1 LYLRDLGTSGLRV
14 GVIGLGCA
22 PMSGSY
28 NLEDR
33 DDSESIA
40 VIRRAVELGV
50 TLLDTSD
57 VYGPFTNELLL
68 GRATR
73 RIRDQ
78 VVLATKGGLVKPAD
92 GSYVSSKDARPE
104 SLRRAVDASLRRLQ
118 TDYIDL
124 YQLHRVDPGVP
135 IEESWGAMKEIVEA
149 GKARAIGLSEVTV
162 EQLARA
168 ALIHPVATVQSEL
181 SLWTRDPLVNGVL
194 DWCASN
200 GTGFLAYAP
209 LGRGFLTGTVRDDQ
223 FGAGDYRSEMPRFR
237 QPAIEENKRILE
249 IIQAVAH
256 NHAASLAQ
264 VSLAWIIAQGDNIVS
279 IPGTKRLRWLE
290 ENAAAASVTLGREDL
305 RALDNMPGPV
315 SPRY

>member
-1 LYLRDLGTSGLRV
+1 MRLRDLGTSGLRV

-33 DDSESIA
+33 DDRESIA

-57 VYGPFTNELLL
+57 VYGPFANELLL
-68 GRATR
+68 GRATQG
-73 RIRDQ
+73 IRDQ
-78 VVLATKGGLVKPAD
+78 VVIATKGGLVKPAD
-92 GSYVSSKDARPE
+92 GSYVSSNDARPE
-104 SLRRAVDASLRRLQ
+104 SLRRAVDASLRRLK
-118 TDYIDL
+118 TDYVDL
-124 YQLHRVDPGVP
+124 YQLHRVDPRVP
-135 IEESWGAMKEIVEA
+135 LEESWGSMKEIVRV

-181 SLWTRDPLVNGVL
+181 SLWTRDALVNGVL
-194 DWCASN
+194 DWCKNN
-200 GTGFLAYAP
+200 GSGFLAYAP
-209 LGRGFLTGTVRDDQ
+209 LGRGFLTGKVRDAQ

-237 QPAIEENKRILE
+237 QQAIEENKKILE
-249 IIQAVAH
+249 VIQAIAG
-256 NHAASLAQ
+256 NHGASLAQ
-264 VSLAWIIAQGDNIVS
+264 VSLAWIVAQGGNIVP

-290 ENAAAASVTLGREDL
+290 ENTAAAALTLAREEL
-305 RALDNMPGPV
+305 RALDNMPEPA